1 MKWSIIL
8 SQITDKYKMSEMYF
22 GNKDTTM
29 ARERI
34 KIGLFIRFVP
44 FFACVFGRRKG
55 MLVKHI

>member
-1 MKWSIIL
+1 
-8 SQITDKYKMSEMYF
+8 MYF

-34 KIGLFIRFVP
+34 RTSLFIRFVP
-44 FFACVFGRRKG
+44 FFACDFGRRKG